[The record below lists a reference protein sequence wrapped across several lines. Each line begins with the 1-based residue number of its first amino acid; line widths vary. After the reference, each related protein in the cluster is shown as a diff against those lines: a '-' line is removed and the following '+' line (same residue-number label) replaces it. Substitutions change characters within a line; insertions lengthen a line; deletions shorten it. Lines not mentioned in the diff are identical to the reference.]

1 MHTDRFSHI
10 GACPDPGCQEVLIV
24 ERGNG
29 HFTEL

>member
-1 MHTDRFSHI
+1 MHRNRVSRI

-24 ERGNG
+24 ERHSG